1 MVDNFF
7 NVVIPTR
14 NRLRTLQHSL
24 KTVLNQNYDNYIV
37 VVSDNNSS
45 DGTREYIEGLNCDK
59 IKYYN
64 TGKSLSMSSSFEFA
78 ISKINDGF
86 VIVIGDDDGLLQNSL
101 TYINSIINREKVLA
115 ISSRGIVYHWPG
127 GGPNE
132 NALRIPP
139 LNGRIE
145 RKKSTEVIAK
155 VLSGYLQYRHLPI
168 LYTGGVV
175 HSSLIALVKSKNNN
189 KFYNSFTPDM
199 YSGFAIASVVG
210 EFARSYASFAIIGCS
225 SYSNGLSQFSAK
237 GNTSVASNFFLEN
250 DIPFHPKLG
259 NGKVKSESLL
269 VLEAYM
275 KCDFLRQERN
285 DNIDF
290 RKQFEIAVA
299 TSPKVFRAE
308 VIDYLKSSCNF
319 NPAKVSMTNIRIYFR
334 SFIYTLHNIINKYLE
349 LLFCDDLINA
359 KSIVNNVYEASLYI
373 TGTNS
378 NFIKR
383 IFHKLRFIKLRIF
396 LLYNKL
402 LMGD

>member
-101 TYINSIINREKVLA
+101 TCINSIINREKVLA
-115 ISSRGIVYHWPG
+115 ISSRVIGYHWPG
-127 GGPNE
+127 GGPDE
-132 NALRIPP
+132 NTIRIPP

-155 VLSGYLQYRHLPI
+155 VLSGYLDYSHLPI

-199 YSGFAIASVVG
+199 YSGFAVASVVD
-210 EFARSYASFAIIGCS
+210 EFARSYASFAIAGCS

-259 NGKVKSESLL
+259 NGKVKSISLL

-285 DNIDF
+285 DKINLQ
-290 RKQFEIAVA
+290 KQFEIAVA
-299 TSPKVFRAE
+299 TSKKVFRTE

-334 SFIYTLHNIINKYLE
+334 SFTYTLHNIIHKYLE
-349 LLFCDDLINA
+349 FLFCDDRINVEN
-359 KSIVNNVYEASLYI
+359 IVNNVYEASLYI

-383 IFHKLRFIKLRIF
+383 VFHKLGYIKLRIS

-402 LMGD
+402 SMGD